1 MRSNISVIEYL
12 VFSDLEV
19 DMYICGIYSIQVLL
33 KVHSLLI
40 SHWYMKYTLSP
51 LSVVIFMNK
60 IHMKKHFYKFLTLD
74 NDISFWNVNIKQ
86 SLVNDRILLLMIS
99 VNKGK

>member
-1 MRSNISVIEYL
+1 
-12 VFSDLEV
+12 
-19 DMYICGIYSIQVLL
+19 
-33 KVHSLLI
+33 
-40 SHWYMKYTLSP
+40 
-51 LSVVIFMNK
+51 
-60 IHMKKHFYKFLTLD
+60 MKKHFYKFLTLD